1 MQKHTLNRCVVL
13 SNVSCA
19 LFKRLKDSRDP
30 CYLCAV
36 TFTCWVDIP
45 CTEGTTVERIF
56 LRYYPLEVNSFGAGW
71 CVISAPRPA
80 CDWTVQFLY
89 FCFSLEAPRPGLK
102 WHFMFLGFVKIINQ
116 RSEVLAVLQCPEVSR
131 LVREARNY
139 SPATAVHEASPCPAS
154 TGMWL
159 DWTSALEHRTPGWAL
174 PGPCRAAGSRACS
187 EKLQGYVLQRAC
199 EVQLSF
205 KFTSRILS

>member
-1 MQKHTLNRCVVL
+1 MKKKVVQKDTLNICVVL

-56 LRYYPLEVNSFGAGW
+56 LRYDPLEVNSFGAGW

-89 FCFSLEAPRPGLK
+89 FSQ
-102 WHFMFLGFVKIINQ
+102 FLAGGTKVW
-116 RSEVLAVLQCPEVSR
+116 SEVAFHV
-131 LVREARNY
+131 
-139 SPATAVHEASPCPAS
+139 
-154 TGMWL
+154 
-159 DWTSALEHRTPGWAL
+159 PGF
-174 PGPCRAAGSRACS
+174 
-187 EKLQGYVLQRAC
+187 C
-199 EVQLSF
+199 ENN
-205 KFTSRILS
+205 